1 VSTNTQD
8 EIGTDFV
15 GYRIEALIGRG
26 GMGVVYRAYDL
37 RLKRTVAL
45 KLVAPELALDERF
58 RARFARESELAM
70 SLEHP
75 NVIPI
80 YDAGDVDGRL
90 YLAMRH
96 VEGSDLRELLRAEG
110 KLEPTRALAI
120 CGQVGAALDGAH
132 AQGLV
137 HRDVKPSNVLLDQD
151 EHVYVADLGL
161 TRRLEEQGPRA
172 GEERSVGTPAYLAPE
187 QIEGH
192 PVDGRADIYSLG
204 CLLYE
209 CLAGEPPFAADSRL
223 AVAWAHLEEEPPNAS
238 GSNPDLPEAIDAV
251 IRKAIAKAPEE
262 RYPTSAALIAQAEA
276 ALGLRQP
283 PIFRRGRLLLL
294 AGVAI
299 LALVAAAVAAALF
312 VRGTRDA
319 NVSTPLVRPN
329 TLVRINPLRNAISDV
344 IPVGLHPEATVVGG
358 RSVWVYNHGRGT
370 VMEIDAG
377 SNAIRQEVRLSTTPV
392 RGRLTGPI
400 LDADEAAAWI
410 VGADRRGDGF
420 LTRILA
426 RGGGKRE
433 YRLDV
438 EPKAVALGDGAV
450 WVLGHGSR
458 GDQVLRLDPGTGK
471 VGARTPFPASVHLGS
486 LTVGLGAVWAVASST
501 AILYRIDP
509 RSSKLTRQRDL
520 GERAGRPVVR
530 FGHLWVPVL
539 GQETLILDPRTLDL
553 VDFVCCSERGFSAAG
568 YGSTWLA
575 DVLAGEVVRFD
586 GRSKQITATIPVVTG
601 SPFWGHPCLSSI
613 AAGAGGVWVTVV
625 PSVPDS
631 SHSPPREG
639 C

>member
-1 VSTNTQD
+1 
-8 EIGTDFV
+8 
-15 GYRIEALIGRG
+15 
-26 GMGVVYRAYDL
+26 
-37 RLKRTVAL
+37 
-45 KLVAPELALDERF
+45 
-58 RARFARESELAM
+58 
-70 SLEHP
+70 
-75 NVIPI
+75 
-80 YDAGDVDGRL
+80 
-90 YLAMRH
+90 
-96 VEGSDLRELLRAEG
+96 
-110 KLEPTRALAI
+110 
-120 CGQVGAALDGAH
+120 
-132 AQGLV
+132 
-137 HRDVKPSNVLLDQD
+137 
-151 EHVYVADLGL
+151 
-161 TRRLEEQGPRA
+161 
-172 GEERSVGTPAYLAPE
+172 
-187 QIEGH
+187 
-192 PVDGRADIYSLG
+192 
-204 CLLYE
+204 
-209 CLAGEPPFAADSRL
+209 
-223 AVAWAHLEEEPPNAS
+223 
-238 GSNPDLPEAIDAV
+238 
-251 IRKAIAKAPEE
+251 
-262 RYPTSAALIAQAEA
+262 
-276 ALGLRQP
+276 
-283 PIFRRGRLLLL
+283 
-294 AGVAI
+294 
-299 LALVAAAVAAALF
+299 
-312 VRGTRDA
+312 
-319 NVSTPLVRPN
+319 VSTPLVRPN
-329 TLVRINPLRNAISDV
+329 TLVRINPVRNAISDV

-377 SNAIRQEVRLSTTPV
+377 RNAVRQKVRLSATPV
-392 RGRLTGPI
+392 PGHLTGPV

-420 LTRILA
+420 LMRILA

-438 EPKAVALGDGAV
+438 EPKAVALGEGAV
-450 WVLGHGSR
+450 WVLGHGSH

-471 VGARTPFPASVHLGS
+471 VGARTPFTASVQLSS

-553 VDFVCCSERGFSAAG
+553 VDFVCCSDRGFSAAG

-575 DVLAGEVVRFD
+575 DVPAGEVVRFD
-586 GRSKQITATIPVVTG
+586 GESKQVTATIPVVG
-601 SPFWGHPCLSSI
+601 SSFWGHPCLSSI